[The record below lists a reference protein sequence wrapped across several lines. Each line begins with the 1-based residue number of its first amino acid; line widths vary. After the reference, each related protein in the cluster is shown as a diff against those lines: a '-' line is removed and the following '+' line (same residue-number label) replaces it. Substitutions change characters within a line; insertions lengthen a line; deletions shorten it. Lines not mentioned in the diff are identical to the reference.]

1 MRAALEKIEPGF
13 GSSFTLRSFERK
25 KFVETPFWHFHPEME
40 IVYISNGKGKRHIG
54 NNISY
59 YEDGDLVLLG
69 SSLPHSGFTD
79 RMEEEHHEV
88 VIQMKEDFMGKDFFN
103 RPELSHIQKL
113 FERSAHGI
121 YFYGKTKE
129 QVGTLIKE
137 MEHQHG
143 FKRLMTLLEVLNV
156 LATSRNY
163 TSLNAS
169 QLTFEVNSQDYDRVQ
184 KIYNHVEHHFLD
196 HIALE
201 EMAALIN
208 MTVPAFCRYFKK
220 LTGKTFTQFVNEFRV
235 DYACKLLSEP
245 ENTIANI
252 CFESGFNNI
261 SHFNKQFKQIAGVT
275 PRQYRYKLKKV
286 VAHNTPSNQLEY
298 EEKV

>member
-1 MRAALEKIEPGF
+1 
-13 GSSFTLRSFERK
+13 
-25 KFVETPFWHFHPEME
+25 
-40 IVYISNGKGKRHIG
+40 
-54 NNISY
+54 
-59 YEDGDLVLLG
+59 
-69 SSLPHSGFTD
+69 
-79 RMEEEHHEV
+79 
-88 VIQMKEDFMGKDFFN
+88 
-103 RPELSHIQKL
+103 KL
-113 FERSAHGI
+113 FERAAHGI
-121 YFYGKTKE
+121 SFSGKTKE
-129 QVGTLIKE
+129 QVGKLIKE
-137 MEHQHG
+137 MELQFG

-156 LATSRNY
+156 LGTSKNY

-201 EMAALIN
+201 EMAELIN

-275 PRQYRYKLKKV
+275 PRQYRYNLKKV
-286 VAHNTPSNQLEY
+286 VAHNAPSNQLEY